1 MSSWMLI
8 DVITYQD
15 FRLLDFVV
23 HLNLNDGKY
32 Y

>member
-8 DVITYQD
+8 DAITYQD
-15 FRLLDFVV
+15 FGLLDFVV